1 MPPKQWDSVRGDPW
15 TDIDTLDML
24 LHRMTAGR
32 LPFEDS
38 AKASQFQTPKRADR
52 SAVRLA
58 AKPVQSDRGGNSE
71 NHCLSEGIVRG
82 GKHG

>member
-1 MPPKQWDSVRGDPW
+1 MRGDPR

-24 LHRMTAGR
+24 LYRLTAGR

-38 AKASQFQTPKRADR
+38 ARASQFQTPMRADR

-58 AKPVQSDRGGNSE
+58 AKPVQSNRGGNTE
-71 NHCLSEGIVRG
+71 NHCLSEGLIG
-82 GKHG
+82 DGTYG